1 MNRPRYYGYADVGR
15 YGLGHGLLAWARC
28 VVWCHDH
35 DAEVLAPR
43 WLRLRIG
50 PLLRRE
56 RDKRFYAKLFVR
68 GEQLGAFQ
76 RTWLLLTRPRRNVV
90 DLAPQE
96 WASLP
101 DGTVLVFKNRVKGNE
116 ATHFHEIVGR
126 QQLVSARL
134 KAMTRTRFHPRQL
147 GHPHVALH
155 VRGGDFVQPSSVA
168 TLQLGQANHR
178 LPVSWF
184 ADMVTGVRR
193 RLGVELPAVVY
204 SDCPDDELAALLKL
218 PQVSR
223 SRYFES
229 VTDMLAMREATV
241 QISSGS
247 GFSRLGAYLGDVPRI
262 CFPGQRHVRVLR
274 SSPEGVPD
282 REPEALLADDLPD
295 GFIAHIHER
304 VSQFPFNDKV

>member
-1 MNRPRYYGYADVGR
+1 
-15 YGLGHGLLAWARC
+15 
-28 VVWCHDH
+28 
-35 DAEVLAPR
+35 
-43 WLRLRIG
+43 
-50 PLLRRE
+50 
-56 RDKRFYAKLFVR
+56 
-68 GEQLGAFQ
+68 
-76 RTWLLLTRPRRNVV
+76 
-90 DLAPQE
+90 
-96 WASLP
+96 
-101 DGTVLVFKNRVKGNE
+101 
-116 ATHFHEIVGR
+116 
-126 QQLVSARL
+126 
-134 KAMTRTRFHPRQL
+134 
-147 GHPHVALH
+147 
-155 VRGGDFVQPSSVA
+155 
-168 TLQLGQANHR
+168 
-178 LPVSWF
+178 
-184 ADMVTGVRR
+184 MVTGVRR